1 MVDTNNQNHITR
13 WYQERID
20 VNHSN
25 QPYIDLEMLT
35 VSHIWVLLN
44 TSNYQLKSEYA
55 IPKST
60 LKHYLE
66 NIYPQ
71 IQCRNA
77 QHVHKMLKRGEV
89 SRSRC

>member
-25 QPYIDLEMLT
+25 QPYIDLELLT
-35 VSHIWVLLN
+35 VCQIWVLPNTYNYHLN
-44 TSNYQLKSEYA
+44 SEYA

-66 NIYPQ
+66 KSI
-71 IQCRNA
+71 
-77 QHVHKMLKRGEV
+77 HKFSAEM
-89 SRSRC
+89 RSKYIKY

>member
-13 WYQERID
+13 WSQERID

-35 VSHIWVLLN
+35 VSHIWVLPN

-66 NIYPQ
+66 KYI
-71 IQCRNA
+71 
-77 QHVHKMLKRGEV
+77 HKFSAEM
-89 SRSRC
+89 RSMYIKC